1 VQQNEV
7 DQYATLA
14 KDLETLRAEIEGVN
28 DEITKIDNV
37 NQAVKGE
44 MAGFNL
50 SIQRLRSQLS
60 SS

>member
-1 VQQNEV
+1 MQQNEV